1 MNISYFDQELSCIGD
16 VFSRSSKIMTRNT
29 QWLVVA
35 GDWTLRLQLNSVLI
49 VILFVSGHI
58 SVGIFLTN
66 WGLLQ
71 MNTLLDVIAVQGNSS
86 LPLFRKTEEG
96 EVVKICCCSF
106 GQNIGNRLNI
116 IFSKSAC
123 SPARGP
129 GFGRSSNIR
138 GYKIIQMYFSLAEGF
153 GNQGD
158 HRKIRESCLLQS
170 GNLSAVL
177 RILKEKPA
185 RHFTQQSL
193 SISVHVQHCLS
204 SEGEFICSTKSTEG
218 RAGEKLQE
226 GFSAI
231 LPFSDSST
239 STC

>member
-1 MNISYFDQELSCIGD
+1 MVSSCWGLDTSSSIKFSFNCYIVCLWTYFRWDISYKLGPSSDEYSPRCNCGLGKLKFTPFQKNRGRG
-16 VFSRSSKIMTRNT
+16 SR
-29 QWLVVA
+29 
-35 GDWTLRLQLNSVLI
+35 
-49 VILFVSGHI
+49 
-58 SVGIFLTN
+58 
-66 WGLLQ
+66 
-71 MNTLLDVIAVQGNSS
+71 
-86 LPLFRKTEEG
+86 
-96 EVVKICCCSF
+96 KICCCSF

-123 SPARGP
+123 RPACGP
-129 GFGRSSNIR
+129 GFGRSSKIR
-138 GYKIIQMYFSLAEGF
+138 GYKIIQMYFSLGEGF

-177 RILKEKPA
+177 RILKEEPA

-204 SEGEFICSTKSTEG
+204 SEGEFIRSTKSTEG
-218 RAGEKLQE
+218 RAGEKFQE

>member
-1 MNISYFDQELSCIGD
+1 M
-16 VFSRSSKIMTRNT
+16 
-29 QWLVVA
+29 
-35 GDWTLRLQLNSVLI
+35 
-49 VILFVSGHI
+49 
-58 SVGIFLTN
+58 
-66 WGLLQ
+66 
-71 MNTLLDVIAVQGNSS
+71 
-86 LPLFRKTEEG
+86 

-123 SPARGP
+123 SPACGP
-129 GFGRSSNIR
+129 GFGRSSKIR
-138 GYKIIQMYFSLAEGF
+138 GYKIIQMYFSLGEGF

-177 RILKEKPA
+177 RILKEEPA

-204 SEGEFICSTKSTEG
+204 SEREFIRSTKSTEG
-218 RAGEKLQE
+218 RAGEKFQE
-226 GFSAI
+226 GFSVI

-239 STC
+239 SNLLDCL